1 MLRLKSL
8 FPQKFFFS
16 EEDNNNS
23 DSCCIANVI
32 TKNSQSF
39 LHGTAM
45 A

>member
-23 DSCCIANVI
+23 CCIANVI